1 MALPQ
6 FLRNRW
12 WVVFGATIGLTVGTG
27 AILAIPFAVFVRPV
41 TEELGWSRGAF
52 SAALLVMGLV
62 TVVMQPIFGTM
73 IDRYGVKWAS
83 LPMIAILSVAVASMS
98 LMGPSL
104 VIMYLIYTLAAVGG
118 VAQAPPMYSK
128 AVSMWF
134 DRDRGIALGIATSGS
149 ALGTAVIPIVAQHLI
164 DHFGWRGAYLG
175 LGIINFAVAF
185 TVVALFIREPP
196 GYRLSRPS
204 AQDVPGTQPPPG
216 VTIGAA
222 LKSWRFWALTLAFT
236 LGAVAING
244 TLAHLVALL
253 VDRGYTPD
261 NAVYVL
267 ASSGLAVIAGRII
280 GGWMLD
286 RSTRPLVPSFLFLLP
301 AAGCALLASRLAGSA
316 PVFGVMLLGFGI
328 GAEIDMMGFFMSRYF
343 GLRSFGVISG
353 ASFSGFA
360 LGVGVGPV
368 LMGISY
374 DATHSYFTAL
384 MANIAI
390 MVVATLLLATLGTYV
405 YAKGRL
411 APSEAD

>member
-1 MALPQ
+1 M
-6 FLRNRW
+6 
-12 WVVFGATIGLTVGTG
+12 VFGATIGLTVGTG